1 MAWKPDRRR
10 FERRLTMLGMI
21 LCGVATAAWS
31 ETIQQAFAT
40 ISNPTFV
47 LHSHNGTVSVK
58 GWDQN
63 RVEIKGERAAPDA
76 MDVLIEGTDEKVSVK
91 THPKRQNL
99 SRQEARVDLEIR
111 VPRQALVS
119 VDSEQGTVAVED
131 LERGVTV
138 EGVTSSITLSR
149 IRGDIAVHT
158 LDGPIVIRSSEGHIE
173 AASVGGDLTFVLVN
187 ASKFTATTNSGTIR
201 YQGEFGLGG
210 TYQLHSYGSS
220 IEVQASP
227 RASFDVDARSI
238 QGTIE
243 NQLPLPSPPP
253 ASSVRPGRTGK
264 SLQGRISTGKSTVQI
279 TSYSGTIR
287 LSGAR

>member
-1 MAWKPDRRR
+1 
-10 FERRLTMLGMI
+10 MLAII
-21 LCGVATAAWS
+21 LCGAATAASS
-31 ETIQQAFAT
+31 ETIQQVFAT

-47 LHSHNGTVSVK
+47 LHSHNGTISVK
-58 GWDQN
+58 GWDQS
-63 RVEIKGERAAPDA
+63 RVEIKGERASPDA

-99 SRQEARVDLEIR
+99 TRQEARVDLEIH

-119 VDSEQGTVAVED
+119 VDSAQGTVTVED

-138 EGVTSSITLSR
+138 EGVTSAITLSR
-149 IRGDIAVHT
+149 IRGDISARN

-173 AASVGGDLTFVLVN
+173 AVSVSGDLTFVQVN
-187 ASKFTATTNSGTIR
+187 ASKFAATTNSGIIR
-201 YQGEFGLGG
+201 YQGDFGLGG
-210 TYQLHSYGSS
+210 TYQLHSYDSS

-227 RASFDVDARSI
+227 RASFDVEARSI

-243 NQLPLPSPPP
+243 SNIPFPSPPSP
-253 ASSVRPGRTGK
+253 PSLRPGRMGK
-264 SLQGRISTGKSTVQI
+264 SLQGRVNTGKSTVQI